1 MTTLPTGAIV
11 MVLFAALLHF
21 IATQPPKKAL
31 DRHVWAIELYLEGKD
46 KVLDADINYCKRR
59 TTDMREQEQDK
70 IKVYSCNINLVVKK
84 QGEYFKR
91 SMFVTYQKSTDDPK
105 NLHPKM
111 REIYKSF
118 NLDGWRDDWH

>member
-1 MTTLPTGAIV
+1 MTTLPAGAIV
-11 MVLFAALLHF
+11 IVLFAALLHF

-70 IKVYSCNINLVVKK
+70 IKVYSCNINIVVKK

-91 SMFVTYQKSTDDPK
+91 SMFVTYQKSTFPSQLACFPHLK
-105 NLHPKM
+105 K
-111 REIYKSF
+111 
-118 NLDGWRDDWH
+118 